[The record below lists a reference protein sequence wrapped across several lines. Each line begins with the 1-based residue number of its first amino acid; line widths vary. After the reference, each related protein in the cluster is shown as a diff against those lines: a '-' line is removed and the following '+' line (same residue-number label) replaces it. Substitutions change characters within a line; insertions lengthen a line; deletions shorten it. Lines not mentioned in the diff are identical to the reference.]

1 MKGCHLTELE
11 FTLNLGFVIT
21 NPGRNPGEAG
31 DEDYYG
37 LFPEGQSESSA
48 GVRMGGDFLF
58 MGEEQ

>member
-1 MKGCHLTELE
+1 
-11 FTLNLGFVIT
+11 LGFVIT